1 MVNKKLIGILFFT
14 TYICATNN
22 AAAITKPTPTETSTR
37 NFLFIENEADDNL
50 FIAPTDSLNP
60 RLTGANAWASNNNQD
75 SLAYVDNGANRSVT
89 GDNVDM
95 WEDGPISYPYV
106 NQRCIRTYS
115 GCDYETAEAI
125 NKPAVVNEYGFF
137 GLMGAASGWGHA
149 KISASFFNY
158 LKGMPVGSVLNRQM
172 NLCYTT
178 AKYDAA
184 AGGRCKDQTT
194 GRWYIVNTHHKKA
207 GHIRFIQKNTVTEV
221 IIDSNGTPFIT
232 PGSQECVNYSIGTRD
247 GILCKYLDYDF
258 KDDGSQ
264 SYSQPTISTSIKHSA
279 LNSAISNADVQ
290 MSADRNTWVSL
301 GTRYSISRL
310 KGNTSIYIFL
320 SSNFFKQL
328 VRLGIQDN
336 VVKSLLNFNMTNSIA
351 PESGFYEFNGTTE
364 VKIKPR
370 SFSVS
375 ILPSDGLSNPYREG
389 VVGKDIMNFSYNIS
403 DSGPVSAD
411 TLEIAITQDIGSP
424 YQGLCTFY
432 PTEDTARKQ
441 EVPIPTRLSFNSTV
455 NGPLSQ
461 HNIRCD
467 GTPLDIRA
475 LGIQDST
482 TPQEWN
488 DPVSGKGITRFYKLA
503 LEFDLTDPMVQ
514 RTIDNDLWEG
524 EVQQSGTITI
534 KGTWR

>member
-22 AAAITKPTPTETSTR
+22 AAAIKKPTPREESTR

-50 FIAPTDSLNP
+50 FITPTDYLEP
-60 RLTGANAWASNNNQD
+60 RLTGANAWTSNTDQD
-75 SLAYVDNGANRSVT
+75 SLAYVNNGTNPGVE
-89 GDNVDM
+89 GYNVDM

-106 NQRCIRTYS
+106 NQRCRRQDR
-115 GCDYETAEAI
+115 GCDSATAEAI

-137 GLMGAASGWGHA
+137 GLMGAADGWGHA

-158 LKGMPVGSVLNRQM
+158 LRGMPVGSVLNRQM

-184 AGGRCKDQTT
+184 AGGRCKDQTRGT
-194 GRWYIVNTHHKKA
+194 WEIANTHHKKA
-207 GHIRFIQKNTVTEV
+207 GHIRFIQKNTITEV
-221 IIDSNGTPFIT
+221 IIDSNGNPFIT
-232 PGSQECVNYSIGTRD
+232 PGSQECVNYSIGSRN
-247 GILCKYLDYDF
+247 GIMCKYLDYDF
-258 KDDGSQ
+258 RDDGSQ

-279 LNSAISNADVQ
+279 LDSAISNSDVQ
-290 MSADRNTWVSL
+290 MSADRKTWVSL
-301 GTRYSISRL
+301 GTKYSVSRL

-336 VVKSLLNFNMTNSIA
+336 VVKSLLNFNMLNSTA

-375 ILPSDGLSNPYREG
+375 ILSSDGLNNPYREG
-389 VVGKDIMNFSYNIS
+389 VVGKDIMSFAYNIS
-403 DSGPVSAD
+403 DSGPASAD
-411 TLEIAITQDIGSP
+411 KLEIAISQDIGSP
-424 YQGLCTFY
+424 YKGFCTFY
-432 PTEDTARKQ
+432 PGSNVVMEDA
-441 EVPIPTRLSFNSTV
+441 VPIPTRLVFKSTLNDTV
-455 NGPLSQ
+455 SQ
-461 HNIRCD
+461 HGIRCD
-467 GTPLDIRA
+467 GSPLDIRA
-475 LGIQDST
+475 LGIKDNQP
-482 TPQEWN
+482 PQTWN
-488 DPVSGKGITRFYKLA
+488 DPINGEGIARFYNLA

-514 RTIDNDLWEG
+514 RTIYNQLWEG